1 MQSLEDEKLKKLGY
15 QIVRNADSSLLS
27 LITENNDRFMKTLTT
42 EGLRPEAK
50 WDSIAF
56 YFEWTFEIDR
66 IRDDRIMRVDVDSL
80 VQDARLKCN
89 FDK

>member
-1 MQSLEDEKLKKLGY
+1 M
-15 QIVRNADSSLLS
+15 N
-27 LITENNDRFMKTLTT
+27 TLTT

-50 WDSIAF
+50 WHSIAF

-89 FDK
+89 FDKVSILQWKDITAQQRFFT

>member
-1 MQSLEDEKLKKLGY
+1 M
-15 QIVRNADSSLLS
+15 VRNADTSLLS
-27 LITENNDRFMKTLTT
+27 LITENIDRFMNTLTT